1 MLAEHAAKKA
11 GEKLRPEDNA
21 FLCDVR
27 FSNVLP
33 DLPFDPKS
41 LVYPLDA
48 GQFVRYE
55 TSSLERAHKPQLHAN
70 KDLGIP
76 IDIMSMYCPARS
88 STDKQPLAPED
99 AELCRLVDEVT
110 AQGAAKKSAERSLKL
125 RSAGVRPN
133 VPWLLKTKYI
143 ANDLYDPVHK
153 VRGDGCVGL
162 LGGGKGGG
170 MVIGAGVWE
179 LGLCTRDGPE
189 LLRVC
194 VRHACIWM
202 PPRARGWCICVSYLF
217 CGLCSWDNLV
227 HTSNHSVLRVY
238 PYLTHTD
245 QPPSR
250 AKRGLRDTPRWQRR
264 PAHLFRNPHW

>member
-1 MLAEHAAKKA
+1 MRQKRKKYAARMLAEHAAKKA

-170 MVIGAGVWE
+170 DGNWGGCVGIGIVHERRTGAAKGV
-179 LGLCTRDGPE
+179 CAP
-189 LLRVC
+189 C
-194 VRHACIWM
+194 VYMDA
-202 PPRARGWCICVSYLF
+202 PPRARLVYMCIIF
-217 CGLCSWDNLV
+217 
-227 HTSNHSVLRVY
+227 VLRVVQ
-238 PYLTHTD
+238 L
-245 QPPSR
+245 
-250 AKRGLRDTPRWQRR
+250 G
-264 PAHLFRNPHW
+264 

>member
-1 MLAEHAAKKA
+1 MTLVLVARLTMSAARPASRPSSSSSRPSSSSSSASKKPISEMRQKRKKYAARMLAEHAAKKA

-88 STDKQPLAPED
+88 STDTQPLAPED

-153 VRGDGCVGL
+153 VRGDGCVGVL
-162 LGGGKGGG
+162 SGGGGVGGHG
-170 MVIGAGVWE
+170 DWGCGVVVVVVVRAGVWE

-189 LLRVC
+189 LLEVC
-194 VRHACIWM
+194 VRHACIWIGV
-202 PPRARGWCICVSYLF
+202 PRARG
-217 CGLCSWDNLV
+217 
-227 HTSNHSVLRVY
+227 
-238 PYLTHTD
+238 
-245 QPPSR
+245 
-250 AKRGLRDTPRWQRR
+250 
-264 PAHLFRNPHW
+264 